1 MGQRNLIV
9 HRTWNVPIMVS
20 QVIHS
25 EKFKSNLKTMN
36 LFYKLLLLMNS
47 SAELA
52 RDKKDFTSKSINKT
66 LNKCR
71 IFSSNDHAIYLA
83 LSFHISGNLL
93 KKKCL

>member
-1 MGQRNLIV
+1 
-9 HRTWNVPIMVS
+9 
-20 QVIHS
+20 
-25 EKFKSNLKTMN
+25 
-36 LFYKLLLLMNS
+36 MNS

-93 KKKCL
+93 KKKMFMRKKKNNARVTIKLSAITLFLFEILLTRTKSIE